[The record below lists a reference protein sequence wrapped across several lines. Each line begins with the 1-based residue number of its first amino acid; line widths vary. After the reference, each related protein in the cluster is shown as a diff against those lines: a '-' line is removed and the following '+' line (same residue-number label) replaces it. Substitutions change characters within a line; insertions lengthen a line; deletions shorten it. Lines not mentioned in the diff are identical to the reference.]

1 MRAASRYFV
10 AVIITFTPNPSLDR
24 TASLPHEL
32 AVGQRNQLA
41 GVSTQAAGRGVNVS
55 RALHNAGCS
64 TLAVLPLDPDD
75 PLTEA
80 LRERGVLNRP
90 VPVGRRARTNLGV
103 THPDGTVTKFVEP
116 GEPLTPENVTALFS
130 TVMAAVPGA
139 DWLALCGSLPPGA
152 PADWFVRLTQL
163 AHEVNVPV
171 AVDTHGQALLA
182 VMAALP
188 GSAPDVFA
196 PNAAELQ
203 VASGMPLIQAL
214 LSGDIAPAV
223 AAAQSLVDRGIPRV
237 LATIGSLGAV
247 LVTDH
252 GAWYAVAEPVKVVSA
267 VGAGDSALAGY
278 LLARLDGAEDADAL
292 ARAVAYGTACVL
304 LPGANVPQPEQAAA
318 VTVLVS
324 SLTA

>member
-1 MRAASRYFV
+1 M
-10 AVIITFTPNPSLDR
+10 IITFTPNPSLDR
-24 TASLPHEL
+24 TASLPHDL
-32 AVGQRNQLA
+32 RLGKRNQLG

-55 RALHNAGCS
+55 RAVHNAGKA

-80 LRERGVLNRP
+80 LRERGVPNRP
-90 VPVGRRARTNLGV
+90 VPVGRRARTNLAV

-116 GEPLTPENVTALFS
+116 GEPVTPENVSALFS
-130 TVMAAVPGA
+130 ALMAAVPGS

-171 AVDTHGQALLA
+171 AIDTHGQALAA

-188 GSAPDVFA
+188 DTVPDVFS

-203 VASGMPLIQAL
+203 HATGVPLTDAL
-214 LSGDIAPAV
+214 QRGDIEPAI
-223 AAAQSLVDRGIPRV
+223 AAARSLVAQGIPRV
-237 LATIGSLGAV
+237 LATIGARGAL
-247 LVTDH
+247 LVTHD
-252 GAWYAVAEPVKVVSA
+252 GAWHARVAPVDVVSA

-278 LLARLDGAEDADAL
+278 LLARLEGADEPASL

-304 LPGANVPQPEQAAA
+304 MPGANVPLPEQADAVE
-318 VTVLVS
+318 VTV
-324 SLTA
+324 TALGA